1 VVKAFFYHPFQK
13 SVDVGLV
20 LSLPREK
27 KKGKKKKK
35 KKMCKGRHLMMTQ
48 EDDH

>member
-27 KKGKKKKK
+27 KGKKKKK

>member
-1 VVKAFFYHPFQK
+1 
-13 SVDVGLV
+13 LV
-20 LSLPREK
+20 LSLPRE